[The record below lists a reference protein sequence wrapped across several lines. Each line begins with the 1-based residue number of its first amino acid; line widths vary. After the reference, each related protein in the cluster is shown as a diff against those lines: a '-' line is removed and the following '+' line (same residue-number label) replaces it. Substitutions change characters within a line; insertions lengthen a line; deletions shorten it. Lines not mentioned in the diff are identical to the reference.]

1 METENIFCTFCG
13 SANRLDARF
22 CFKCGN
28 AIQNQPL
35 NQTAPPSLQSAP
47 AVPPAVSINQP
58 PRTAPPKSDFITLAC
73 PNCGG
78 KLNITSDLERF
89 ACNFCGNEHI
99 VRRAGGTVSLEPVMQ
114 MMNTLN
120 ASMSR
125 VSAISEKQAAEMA
138 IKRLN
143 KEIEELQK
151 MLAQL
156 HDNSNNSWLIFG
168 ISAFL
173 AVFSIFVMGITGDE
187 KIIRIIFVPVLILSI
202 FMAIIGLI
210 VLIAVSSDKKKKLK
224 LLEADI
230 SKKLADLALN
240 KQIANS

>member
-1 METENIFCTFCG
+1 
-13 SANRLDARF
+13 
-22 CFKCGN
+22 
-28 AIQNQPL
+28 
-35 NQTAPPSLQSAP
+35 
-47 AVPPAVSINQP
+47 
-58 PRTAPPKSDFITLAC
+58 
-73 PNCGG
+73 
-78 KLNITSDLERF
+78 
-89 ACNFCGNEHI
+89 
-99 VRRAGGTVSLEPVMQ
+99 
-114 MMNTLN
+114 
-120 ASMSR
+120 MSR
-125 VSAISEKQAAEMA
+125 VSAISQKQAAEMA

-224 LLEADI
+224 LLEADM